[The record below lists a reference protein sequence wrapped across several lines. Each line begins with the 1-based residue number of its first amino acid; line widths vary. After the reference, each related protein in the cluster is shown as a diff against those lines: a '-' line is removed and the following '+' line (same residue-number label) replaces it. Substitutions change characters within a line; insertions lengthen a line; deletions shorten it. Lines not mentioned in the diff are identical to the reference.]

1 MIFFFHWMVE
11 RENTESITALLC
23 DDIVPDGSL
32 IRLDLAPHLGWLA
45 ECWETSWVKLEE
57 WAALLSFSLILLRK
71 LLEHLF
77 NLSFSVAVVDGEWWY

>member
-1 MIFFFHWMVE
+1 MVE
-11 RENTESITALLC
+11 RENTEAITALLC
-23 DDIVPDGSL
+23 DDIVPDCSL
-32 IRLDLAPHLGWLA
+32 ICLDLAPHLVWLA
-45 ECWETSWVKLEE
+45 EGWETSWVKLEE